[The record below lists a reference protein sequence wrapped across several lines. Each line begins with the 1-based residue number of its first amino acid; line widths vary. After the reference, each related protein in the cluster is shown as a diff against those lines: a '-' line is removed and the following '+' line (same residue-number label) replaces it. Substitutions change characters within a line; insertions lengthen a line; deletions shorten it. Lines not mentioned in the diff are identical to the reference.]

1 MKFCVKEQLSI
12 VIPNEPGQIAM
23 VSDIMAKHDVN
34 ISGVMFLDTMAQG
47 VVRFVTENAASA
59 QKVLE
64 EAGLFVVLAEI
75 IEVEFENEV
84 GALHILS
91 KALGDAG
98 VNIDY
103 AYGSDNPN
111 PNEMK
116 VAFKMSDTQK
126 ALGVLKNL

>member
-12 VIPNEPGQIAM
+12 VIPNEPGQIAK
-23 VSDIMAKHDVN
+23 VSDIMAQNNVN
-34 ISGVMFLDTMAQG
+34 ISGVMFVDTMAQG
-47 VVRFVTENAASA
+47 VVRFVTENATAA
-59 QKVLE
+59 QKTLE
-64 EAGLFVVLAEI
+64 EAGFFVVLAEI

-84 GALHILS
+84 GALHVMS

-98 VNIDY
+98 INIDY

-116 VAFKMSDTQK
+116 VAFKMSDTHK
-126 ALGVLKNL
+126 ALEILKNL